1 MFDNVQIKNTVA
13 KSGVLIIDD
22 EADQASL
29 NGYAYKNSKS
39 QEWEVDEYTTT

>member
-1 MFDNVQIKNTVA
+1 MDSI
-13 KSGVLIIDD
+13 LIIDD

-39 QEWEVDEYTTT
+39 EEWEDDAPDSGFACGEAVQ